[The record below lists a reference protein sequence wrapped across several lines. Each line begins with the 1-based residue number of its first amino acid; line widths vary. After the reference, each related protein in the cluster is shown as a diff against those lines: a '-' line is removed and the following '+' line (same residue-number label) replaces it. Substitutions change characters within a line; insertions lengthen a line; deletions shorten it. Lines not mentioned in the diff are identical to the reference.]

1 MEYRNRKNIRL
12 KEYDYSTDGAYFVT
26 VCTKDRKHLFWDKE
40 KMRLKRTNRVG
51 ADIIRP
57 EDIELSKAGEI
68 VKKAI
73 DNIPIK
79 YENVKLD
86 SYVIMPNHIHI
97 IIFIENPDS
106 GRILSAPT
114 RSVVIGQMKRYASKT
129 AGFGIW
135 QKSFYDHIIRNY
147 RDYIEKL
154 NYIQNNPYKW
164 LIDEYYT
171 EG

>member
-1 MEYRNRKNIRL
+1 M
-12 KEYDYSTDGAYFVT
+12 
-26 VCTKDRKHLFWDKE
+26 FWDKE

-51 ADIIRP
+51 ADNISP
-57 EDIELSKAGEI
+57 EDIELSHTGEI

-73 DNIPIK
+73 ENIPIK

-86 SYVIMPNHIHI
+86 SYVIMPDHIHI
-97 IIFIENPDS
+97 IIFIENPDN
-106 GRILSAPT
+106 GRIISAPT

-147 RDYIEKL
+147 RDYIEKQ
-154 NYIQNNPYKW
+154 NYILTNPVKW
-164 LIDEYYT
+164 HDDEYYI
-171 EG
+171 